1 MNTPY
6 NNDDLFAENNIIDL
20 KEILRKYLDYKLWFV
35 VSVLISLAIAFFYL
49 RHTPITYFSSAKIKL
64 LTDAE
69 AATIPS
75 IANLSSLAANDI
87 NHENEIEI
95 LSSYRLK
102 EVLVRE
108 LNLTHSFSRIE
119 RFKSVDVEIPPFNFE
134 HTINQDS
141 IKSYKSFEVYLNTEG
156 LRINTTINEKEQS
169 YLFKDFNTRNQKH
182 SLPFEIDIPK
192 SMVPHLIDKKF
203 TNQYYLIN
211 FVPIHDASLSLQ
223 QRILVKRVGEFS
235 DVMELSIS
243 SQLNGKNERILNSLV
258 KAYNS
263 DGVKDKQLVDRNT
276 IEFID
281 QRFES
286 LEEELNAIEEIIKVF
301 KQENNFVD
309 LKVSAPFNLENQN
322 RADAALFDIETQ
334 QVLTQMLLKSLQ
346 TQNSELLPE
355 NIGVNNTTVNSIVN
369 SYNEMVLERTKL
381 LNSGGTNNPN
391 VVLLNKSI
399 SEFRAN
405 LDRSLNDY
413 SKQIEESKKQWKL
426 RNQLYDNSVAAL
438 PLKEKRLREIE
449 RKQKIK
455 ESLYILLL
463 EKREIAAIKLAVTEP
478 IVKVVDYALS
488 SAGIVATKSKIV
500 YTAAIALGL
509 LLPFSVL
516 FVFFAMDTKIHNR
529 KDIEKEVSDANI
541 IGEIPEIPR
550 SQAILYTN
558 PNERTILAEAT
569 RILSANLEFILSKKG
584 KEKGKAHVVLCTSS
598 IQGEGKSF
606 AAMNLSL
613 AMSSLNKKVLLVGG
627 DLRNPQLHKYLKIDK
642 KRSGLVNYLMDN
654 SYDWKSSII
663 KGFEKHPTH
672 EILIAG
678 ILPPRPTQL
687 LTNGN
692 FEKLIEEAK
701 SRYDY
706 IVIDTAPTLLVTDT
720 LLMSQMADV
729 TVYLTRANHTDKKLI
744 AFYKDLKQKGK
755 LKNLAI
761 VINGLGPKNAYG
773 YGYGYKYGYKYGYN
787 YGYSYGYSEKVDK
800 KKTWRNIFRA

>member
-1 MNTPY
+1 MNTSY
-6 NNDDLFAENNIIDL
+6 KNEDLFAEDNIIDL

-35 VSVLISLAIAFFYL
+35 GSVLISLAIAFFYL
-49 RHTPITYFSSAKIKL
+49 RHTPITYSSSAKIKL

-102 EVLVRE
+102 EALVRK

-119 RFKSVDVEIPPFNFE
+119 RFKSVDIEKPPFNFE
-134 HTINQDS
+134 QTINQDS
-141 IKSYKSFEVYLNTEG
+141 IKSFKSYEVYLSTEE
-156 LRINTTINEKEQS
+156 LRINSIINEKEQS

-192 SMVPHLIDKKF
+192 SMVPELIERKF
-203 TNQYYLIN
+203 TNQHFLIN

-223 QRILVKRVGEFS
+223 QRIQVKRAGEFS
-235 DVMELSIS
+235 DVMQLSIS
-243 SQLNGKNERILNSLV
+243 SQLKDKNEQILNSLIDV
-258 KAYNS
+258 YNS

-281 QRFES
+281 KRFES
-286 LEEELNAIEEIIKVF
+286 LEGELNTIEENIKVF
-301 KQENNFVD
+301 KQENSFVD
-309 LKVSAPFNLENQN
+309 LRVSAPFNLEKQN

-334 QVLTQMLLKSLQ
+334 QVLTQMLLESLQ

-355 NIGVNNTTVNSIVN
+355 NIGVNNTSVNSIVY

-381 LNSGGTNNPN
+381 LNSGGANNPN
-391 VVLLNKSI
+391 VLLLNKSI

-426 RNQLYDNSVAAL
+426 RNQLHDNSVASL

-463 EKREIAAIKLAVTEP
+463 EKREIAAIQLAVTEP

-500 YTAAIALGL
+500 YTAGIALGL

-516 FVFFAMDTKIHNR
+516 FVLFAMDTKIHNR

-541 IGEIPEIPR
+541 IGEIPEVPR
-550 SQAILYTN
+550 SQALLYTN

-569 RILSANLEFILSKKG
+569 RILSANLEFFLSKKG

-613 AMSSLNKKVLLVGG
+613 AMSSLNKKVLLIGG
-627 DLRNPQLHKYLKIDK
+627 DLRNPQIHKYLKIDK
-642 KRSGLVNYLMDN
+642 KRGGLVNYLMDN

-663 KGFEKHPTH
+663 KSFENHPTH

-701 SRYDY
+701 SSYDY
-706 IVIDTAPTLLVTDT
+706 IVIDSAPTLLVTDT
-720 LLMSQMADV
+720 LLMADLADV
-729 TVYLTRANHTDKKLI
+729 TIYLTRANHTDKKLI

>member
-1 MNTPY
+1 MNTSY
-6 NNDDLFAENNIIDL
+6 KNEDLFAEDNIIDL

-35 VSVLISLAIAFFYL
+35 GSVLISLAIAFFYL
-49 RHTPITYFSSAKIKL
+49 RHTPITYASSAKIKL

-102 EVLVRE
+102 EALVRK

-119 RFKSVDVEIPPFNFE
+119 RFKSVDIEKPPFNFE
-134 HTINQDS
+134 QTINQDS
-141 IKSYKSFEVYLNTEG
+141 IKSFKSYEVYLSTEE
-156 LRINTTINEKEQS
+156 LRINSIINEKEQS

-192 SMVPHLIDKKF
+192 SMVPELIERKF
-203 TNQYYLIN
+203 TNQHFLIN

-223 QRILVKRVGEFS
+223 QRIQVKRAGEFS
-235 DVMELSIS
+235 DVMQLSIS
-243 SQLNGKNERILNSLV
+243 SQLKDKNEQILNSLIDV
-258 KAYNS
+258 YNS

-281 QRFES
+281 KRFES
-286 LEEELNAIEEIIKVF
+286 LEGELNAIEENIKVF
-301 KQENNFVD
+301 KQENSFVD
-309 LKVSAPFNLENQN
+309 LRVSAPFNLEKQN

-334 QVLTQMLLKSLQ
+334 QVLTQMLLESLQ

-355 NIGVNNTTVNSIVN
+355 NIGVNNTSVNSIVN
-369 SYNEMVLERTKL
+369 NYNEMILERTKL
-381 LNSGGTNNPN
+381 LNSGGANNPN
-391 VVLLNKSI
+391 VLLLNKSI

-426 RNQLYDNSVAAL
+426 RNQLHDNSVASL

-463 EKREIAAIKLAVTEP
+463 EKREIAAIQLAVTEP

-500 YTAAIALGL
+500 YTAGIALGL

-516 FVFFAMDTKIHNR
+516 FVLFAMDTKIHNR

-541 IGEIPEIPR
+541 IGEIPEVPR
-550 SQAILYTN
+550 SQALLYTN

-569 RILSANLEFILSKKG
+569 RILSANLEFFLSKKG

-613 AMSSLNKKVLLVGG
+613 AMSSLNKKVLLIGG
-627 DLRNPQLHKYLKIDK
+627 DLRNPQIHKYLKIDK
-642 KRSGLVNYLMDN
+642 KRGGLVNYLMDN

-663 KGFEKHPTH
+663 KSFENHPTH

-701 SRYDY
+701 SSYDY
-706 IVIDTAPTLLVTDT
+706 IVIDSAPTLLVTDT
-720 LLMSQMADV
+720 LLMADLADV
-729 TVYLTRANHTDKKLI
+729 TIYLTRANHTDKKLI

>member
-156 LRINTTINEKEQS
+156 LRINSITNEKEQS

>member
-1 MNTPY
+1 MNTSY
-6 NNDDLFAENNIIDL
+6 KNEDLFAEDNIIDL

-35 VSVLISLAIAFFYL
+35 GSVLISLAIAFFYL
-49 RHTPITYFSSAKIKL
+49 RHTPITYASSAKIKL

-102 EVLVRE
+102 EALVRK

-119 RFKSVDVEIPPFNFE
+119 RFKSVDIEKPPFNFE
-134 HTINQDS
+134 QTINQDS
-141 IKSYKSFEVYLNTEG
+141 IKSFKSYEVYLSTEE
-156 LRINTTINEKEQS
+156 LRINSIINEKEQS

-192 SMVPHLIDKKF
+192 SMVPELIERKF
-203 TNQYYLIN
+203 TNQHFLIN

-223 QRILVKRVGEFS
+223 QRIQVKRAGEFS
-235 DVMELSIS
+235 DVMQLSIS
-243 SQLNGKNERILNSLV
+243 SQLKDKNEQILNSLIDV
-258 KAYNS
+258 YNS

-281 QRFES
+281 KRFES
-286 LEEELNAIEEIIKVF
+286 LEGELNAIEENIKVF
-301 KQENNFVD
+301 KQENSFVD
-309 LKVSAPFNLENQN
+309 LRVSAPFNLEKQN

-334 QVLTQMLLKSLQ
+334 QVLTQMLLESLQ

-355 NIGVNNTTVNSIVN
+355 NIGVNNTSVNSIVN
-369 SYNEMVLERTKL
+369 NYNEMILERTKL
-381 LNSGGTNNPN
+381 LNSGGANNPN
-391 VVLLNKSI
+391 VLLLNKSI

-426 RNQLYDNSVAAL
+426 RNQLHDNSVASL

-463 EKREIAAIKLAVTEP
+463 EKREIAAIQLAVTEP

-500 YTAAIALGL
+500 YTAGIALGL

-516 FVFFAMDTKIHNR
+516 FVLFAMDTKIHNR

-541 IGEIPEIPR
+541 IGEIPEVPR
-550 SQAILYTN
+550 SQALLYTN

-569 RILSANLEFILSKKG
+569 RILSANLEFFLSKKG

-613 AMSSLNKKVLLVGG
+613 AMSSLNKKVLLIGG
-627 DLRNPQLHKYLKIDK
+627 DLRNPQIHKYLKIDK
-642 KRSGLVNYLMDN
+642 KRGGLVNYLMDN

-663 KGFEKHPTH
+663 KSFENHPTH

-701 SRYDY
+701 NLYDY

-720 LLMSQMADV
+720 LLMAHLADV
-729 TVYLTRANHTDKKLI
+729 TIYLTRANHTDKKLI

-800 KKTWRNIFRA
+800 IKTWRNIFRA